1 MYVVT
6 KNNKVINFDNCIR
19 AEIHKIGPSSV
30 FQNYELRLIST
41 IENYTAFA
49 GSKEEVESALHNF
62 CEALSKG
69 ATLISYSEVYK

>member
-19 AEIHKIGPSSV
+19 AEIHKTGPSSV
-30 FQNYELRLIST
+30 FENYELRLIST
-41 IENYTAFA
+41 IENYTVFA
-49 GSKEEVESALHNF
+49 GSKEEVEAALHSF

>member
-6 KNNKVINFDNCIR
+6 KNNKVVNFDNCIR
-19 AEIHKIGPSSV
+19 AEVYKTGPASV

-41 IENYTAFA
+41 IDNYTVFT

>member
-6 KNNKVINFDNCIR
+6 KSNKVINFDNCIR
-19 AEIHKIGPSSV
+19 AEIYKAGPSSV
-30 FQNYELRLIST
+30 FQDYELRLITT
-41 IENYTAFA
+41 IENYTVFT
-49 GSKEEVESALHNF
+49 GTKEEVESALHSF

>member
-6 KNNKVINFDNCIR
+6 EKNKVINFDNCTR
-19 AEIHKIGPSSV
+19 AEMYKTGPASV
-30 FQNYELRLIST
+30 FEQYELRLVST
-41 IENYTAFA
+41 IDNYTVYS

>member
-19 AEIHKIGPSSV
+19 AEMHKIGPASV
-30 FQNYELRLIST
+30 FETYELRLLST
-41 IENYTAFA
+41 IENYTVFT
-49 GSKEEVESALHNF
+49 GSKGEVESALHSF